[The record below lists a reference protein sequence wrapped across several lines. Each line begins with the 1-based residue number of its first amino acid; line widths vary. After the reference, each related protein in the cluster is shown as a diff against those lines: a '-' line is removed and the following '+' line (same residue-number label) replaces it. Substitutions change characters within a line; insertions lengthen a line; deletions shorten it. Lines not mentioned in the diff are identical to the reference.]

1 MPLNVTGGSPV
12 LGCFSATP
20 ITLNQTKI
28 TQKNVARAQK
38 GTEVIRVIETSKLR
52 KRASN
57 TRSRTES
64 IEEDK

>member
-20 ITLNQTKI
+20 ITLN
-28 TQKNVARAQK
+28 QKNVARAQK